1 MNYTNINI
9 KSNNRTFKY
18 IVEYFDDP
26 GVQMKP
32 LKYFKNEYGY
42 FFFDE
47 DQQNVLHEK
56 NYWTEIGKG
65 ETYESD
71 TFPHTYNIS
80 SFDLYFPRFSVDTYQ
95 TGVYYILT
103 LNTWIND
110 TCVFLGSY
118 LIDRKEAV
126 ASSQGVRRFLNDEY
140 YEYVRVNTVD
150 PFYLNYGD
158 EWKDFRILFC
168 GEDDEQ
174 KNNTASNINITL
186 TPVKKVDGIWIK
198 LDEYDS
204 YQSAIV
210 INNNEDSNYLTPKL
224 MLENGDG
231 NPKFYCG
238 LVFNDV
244 YENNFEDYL
253 RETYQITVDENFKIK
268 YGFVIGDKDNPYKYT
283 EHVFDYAESGTSFE
297 LDEFVFDSW
306 NDYVEGMYAQ
316 VYVIL
321 QKHDEDILVL
331 ISNQVYIT
339 QEEFKYFMRMPEGEI
354 LENDIREIRKVDLD
368 SLDMDVN
375 KYNVVNV
382 IENKIVSV
390 ERPSDYKA
398 NIIKP
403 VFIKVQDADSIR
415 LHRSVT
421 ENIVINLDAY
431 KNKVKA
437 FILKVGDT
445 NYYEIG
451 RVNSG
456 IIFKVVGSSLPEENG
471 NYYIL
476 NDDGELV
483 TTGKYVIA

>member
-26 GVQMKP
+26 SVQMKP

-71 TFPHTYNIS
+71 TFPQTYNIS

-158 EWKDFRILFC
+158 EWKNFRIVFC

-253 RETYQITVDENFKIK
+253 RETYQIMVDENFKIK

-283 EHVFDYAESGTSFE
+283 EHVFDYAETGTSFE

-321 QKHDEDILVL
+321 QKQDEDILVL

-456 IIFKVVGSSLPEENG
+456 IIFKVVGSSLPEEDG

>member
-103 LNTWIND
+103 VNTWIND

-118 LIDRKEAV
+118 LIDRNEAV

-158 EWKDFRILFC
+158 EWKDFRIVFC

-306 NDYVEGMYAQ
+306 NDYVDGMYAQ

-437 FILKVGDT
+437 FILKIGDT

-471 NYYIL
+471 NYYIV

>member
-26 GVQMKP
+26 SVQMKP
-32 LKYFKNEYGY
+32 LKYFKNDYGY

-158 EWKDFRILFC
+158 EWKDFRIVFC

-224 MLENGDG
+224 MLDNGDG

-253 RETYQITVDENFKIK
+253 RETYQVTVDENFKIK

-354 LENDIREIRKVDLD
+354 LGNDIREIRKVDLD

-483 TTGKYVIA
+483 TTGKYMIA

>member
-26 GVQMKP
+26 SVQMKP

-158 EWKDFRILFC
+158 EWKDFRIVFC

-244 YENNFEDYL
+244 YKNNFEDYL

-283 EHVFDYAESGTSFE
+283 EHVFDYAETGTSFE

-354 LENDIREIRKVDLD
+354 LENNIREIRKVDLD

-456 IIFKVVGSSLPEENG
+456 IIFKVVGSSLPEEDG

>member
-158 EWKDFRILFC
+158 EWKDFRIVFC

-268 YGFVIGDKDNPYKYT
+268 YGFVIGDKGNPYKYT
-283 EHVFDYAESGTSFE
+283 EHVFDYAEPGTSFE

-306 NDYVEGMYAQ
+306 NDYVDGMYAQ

-390 ERPSDYKA
+390 ERPSDYKE

-437 FILKVGDT
+437 FILKAGDT

>member
-158 EWKDFRILFC
+158 EWKDFRIVFC

-306 NDYVEGMYAQ
+306 NDYVDGMYAQ

>member
-26 GVQMKP
+26 SVQMKP

-158 EWKDFRILFC
+158 EWKDFRIVFC

-253 RETYQITVDENFKIK
+253 RETYQITVDGNFKIK
-268 YGFVIGDKDNPYKYT
+268 YGFVIGDKDNPYKYI
-283 EHVFDYAESGTSFE
+283 EHVFDYAEPGTSFE

-306 NDYVEGMYAQ
+306 NDYVDGMYAQ

-339 QEEFKYFMRMPEGEI
+339 QEEFKYFMRMPEGGI
-354 LENDIREIRKVDLD
+354 LENDIREIREVD
-368 SLDMDVN
+368 
-375 KYNVVNV
+375 
-382 IENKIVSV
+382 
-390 ERPSDYKA
+390 
-398 NIIKP
+398 
-403 VFIKVQDADSIR
+403 
-415 LHRSVT
+415 
-421 ENIVINLDAY
+421 
-431 KNKVKA
+431 
-437 FILKVGDT
+437 
-445 NYYEIG
+445 
-451 RVNSG
+451 
-456 IIFKVVGSSLPEENG
+456 
-471 NYYIL
+471 
-476 NDDGELV
+476 
-483 TTGKYVIA
+483 

>member
-9 KSNNRTFKY
+9 KSNHRTFKY

-47 DQQNVLHEK
+47 NQQNVLHEK
-56 NYWTEIGKG
+56 NYWTEIGEEKTF
-65 ETYESD
+65 END
-71 TFPHTYNIS
+71 TFPQTYNIS

-118 LIDRKEAV
+118 IIDRKNAV
-126 ASSQGVRRFLNDEY
+126 ASSQGVRKFLNDEY
-140 YEYVRVNTVD
+140 YEYIRVNTVD
-150 PFYLNYGD
+150 PFYLNYGY
-158 EWKDFRILFC
+158 EWKDFRIGFC

-204 YQSAIV
+204 SQSAIV
-210 INNNEDSNYLTPKL
+210 INNSEDSNYLTPKL
-224 MLENGDG
+224 ILENGDG

-238 LVFNDV
+238 LVFNEV
-244 YENNFEDYL
+244 YENNLEEYL
-253 RETYQITVDENFKIK
+253 RETYQIMGDENFKIK
-268 YGFVIGDKDNPYKYT
+268 YGFVIGDKENPYKYT
-283 EHVFDYAESGTSFE
+283 EHVFNYAETGTSFE
-297 LDEFVFDSW
+297 LDEFIFDSW
-306 NDYVEGMYAQ
+306 NDYVDGMYAQ
-316 VYVIL
+316 VYVIV
-321 QKHDEDILVL
+321 QKYDEDILVL
-331 ISNQVYIT
+331 LSNQIYIT

-354 LENDIREIRKVDLD
+354 DINDIREIRKVDLK

-375 KYNVVNV
+375 NYNVVNV

-437 FILKVGDT
+437 FILKVGET

-456 IIFKVVGSSLPEENG
+456 IVFKVIGSSLPEESG

>member
-26 GVQMKP
+26 AVQMKP

-158 EWKDFRILFC
+158 EWKDFRIVFC

-174 KNNTASNINITL
+174 KNNTASNINVTL

-268 YGFVIGDKDNPYKYT
+268 YGFVIGDKDNPYKYI

-321 QKHDEDILVL
+321 QKYDEDILVL

-339 QEEFKYFMRMPEGEI
+339 QEEFKYFMRMPEGGI

-456 IIFKVVGSSLPEENG
+456 IIFKVVGSSLPEEDG

-483 TTGKYVIA
+483 TTGKYVIV

>member
-42 FFFDE
+42 FFFDD

-56 NYWTEIGKG
+56 NYWTEIRKG

-158 EWKDFRILFC
+158 EWKDFRIVFC

-253 RETYQITVDENFKIK
+253 RETYQITVDEDFKIK

-437 FILKVGDT
+437 FILKIGDT

-456 IIFKVVGSSLPEENG
+456 IIFKVVGSSLPEEDG

-476 NDDGELV
+476 NDDGDLV

>member
-42 FFFDE
+42 FFFDG

-56 NYWTEIGKG
+56 NYWTEIGEGK
-65 ETYESD
+65 TYESD

-158 EWKDFRILFC
+158 EWKDFRIVFC

-268 YGFVIGDKDNPYKYT
+268 YGFVIGDKDDPYKYI
-283 EHVFDYAESGTSFE
+283 EHVFDYAETGTSFE

-331 ISNQVYIT
+331 ISNRVYIT

-354 LENDIREIRKVDLD
+354 LENDIKEIRKVDLD

-456 IIFKVVGSSLPEENG
+456 IIFKVVGSSLPEEDG

-483 TTGKYVIA
+483 TTGKYVIL

>member
-26 GVQMKP
+26 SVQMKP

-158 EWKDFRILFC
+158 EWKDFRIVFC

-306 NDYVEGMYAQ
+306 NDYVDGMYAQ

-437 FILKVGDT
+437 FILKIGDT

-456 IIFKVVGSSLPEENG
+456 IIFKVVGSSLPEEDG

>member
-26 GVQMKP
+26 SVQMKP

-56 NYWTEIGKG
+56 NYWTEIGEEK
-65 ETYESD
+65 
-71 TFPHTYNIS
+71 TFENDKFPQTYNIS

-95 TGVYYILT
+95 KGVYYILT

-118 LIDRKEAV
+118 LIDRKNAV
-126 ASSQGVRRFLNDEY
+126 ASSQGVRKFLNDEY
-140 YEYVRVNTVD
+140 YEYIRVNTVD

-158 EWKDFRILFC
+158 EWKDFRIELC
-168 GEDDEQ
+168 GEEDEQ

-204 YQSAIV
+204 SQSAIV
-210 INNNEDSNYLTPKL
+210 INNSEDSNYLTPKL
-224 MLENGDG
+224 ILENGDG

-244 YENNFEDYL
+244 YENNLEEYL
-253 RETYQITVDENFKIK
+253 RETYQIMVDENFKIK
-268 YGFVIGDKDNPYKYT
+268 YGFVIGDKENPYKYT
-283 EHVFDYAESGTSFE
+283 EHVFNYAETGTSFE
-297 LDEFVFDSW
+297 LDEFIFDSW
-306 NDYVEGMYAQ
+306 NDYVDGMYAQ
-316 VYVIL
+316 VYVVV
-321 QKHDEDILVL
+321 QKYDEDILVL
-331 ISNQVYIT
+331 LSNQIYIT

-354 LENDIREIRKVDLD
+354 TVNDIREIRKVDLK

-437 FILKVGDT
+437 FILKVGET

-456 IIFKVVGSSLPEENG
+456 IVFKVVGSSLPEESG

>member
-42 FFFDE
+42 FFFDD

-56 NYWTEIGKG
+56 NYWTEIRKG

-158 EWKDFRILFC
+158 EWKDFRIVFC

-253 RETYQITVDENFKIK
+253 RETYQITVDEDFKIK

-415 LHRSVT
+415 LHSSVT

-437 FILKVGDT
+437 FILKIGDT

-456 IIFKVVGSSLPEENG
+456 IIFKVVGSSLPEEDG

>member
-42 FFFDE
+42 FFFDD

-56 NYWTEIGKG
+56 NYWTEIRKG

-158 EWKDFRILFC
+158 EWKDFRIVFC

-253 RETYQITVDENFKIK
+253 RETYQITVDEDFKIK

-437 FILKVGDT
+437 FILKIGDT

-456 IIFKVVGSSLPEENG
+456 IIFKVVGSSLPEEDG

>member
-1 MNYTNINI
+1 M
-9 KSNNRTFKY
+9 
-18 IVEYFDDP
+18 
-26 GVQMKP
+26 
-32 LKYFKNEYGY
+32 
-42 FFFDE
+42 
-47 DQQNVLHEK
+47 
-56 NYWTEIGKG
+56 
-65 ETYESD
+65 
-71 TFPHTYNIS
+71 
-80 SFDLYFPRFSVDTYQ
+80 
-95 TGVYYILT
+95 
-103 LNTWIND
+103 
-110 TCVFLGSY
+110 
-118 LIDRKEAV
+118 
-126 ASSQGVRRFLNDEY
+126 RRFLNDEY

-268 YGFVIGDKDNPYKYT
+268 YGFVIGDKNNPYKYT
-283 EHVFDYAESGTSFE
+283 EHVFDYAETGTSFE

-354 LENDIREIRKVDLD
+354 LENGIREIRKVDLD
-368 SLDMDVN
+368 SLDMDIN

-456 IIFKVVGSSLPEENG
+456 IIFKVVGSSLPEEDG
-471 NYYIL
+471 IYYIL